1 MNDTV
6 LLVTGISVF
15 GLMSIA
21 VVLTI
26 MEFNSL
32 RDRRSHRGA
41 GDLEKK
47 DE

>member
-6 LLVTGISVF
+6 LLITGISVF

-21 VVLTI
+21 VILTV

-32 RDRRSHRGA
+32 RDRRSRRRAASH
-41 GDLEKK
+41 KK
-47 DE
+47 SDK

>member
-6 LLVTGISVF
+6 LLITGISVF

-21 VVLTI
+21 VILTV
-26 MEFNSL
+26 MEFNSI
-32 RDRRSHRGA
+32 RDRRSGRRAASQG
-41 GDLEKK
+41 KT

>member
-6 LLVTGISVF
+6 LLITGISVF

-21 VVLTI
+21 VVLTV
-26 MEFNSL
+26 MEFNSI
-32 RDRRSHRGA
+32 RDRRSRRSAASH
-41 GDLEKK
+41 EKK

>member
-6 LLVTGISVF
+6 LLITGISVF

-26 MEFNSL
+26 SEFNSL
-32 RDRRSHRGA
+32 LDRRPQRRSESA
-41 GDLEKK
+41 EKS

>member
-6 LLVTGISVF
+6 LLITGISVF

-21 VVLTI
+21 VVLTV

-32 RDRRSHRGA
+32 RDRRTRRGT
-41 GDLEKK
+41 GELEKT
-47 DE
+47 DQ